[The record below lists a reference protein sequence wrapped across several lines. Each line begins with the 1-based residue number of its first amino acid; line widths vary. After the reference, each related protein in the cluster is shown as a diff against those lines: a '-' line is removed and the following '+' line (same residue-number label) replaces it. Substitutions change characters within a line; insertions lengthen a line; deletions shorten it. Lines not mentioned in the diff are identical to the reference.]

1 MTGLPAF
8 CFRDMARPL
17 EGSPLSSATHT
28 ADRASGPAEPNPGLG
43 VLLRVLAMV
52 CMAGLGALVKYCS
65 GRGVPVLE
73 IVFFR
78 NAFAF
83 IQVGVFIFSG
93 RGLSVLR
100 TSRPLGHLT
109 RSAVGLTAM
118 VCSFSATGLL
128 PLTQSTALGFT
139 SPLFMTALS
148 ALILKETVGLHRW
161 IAVAVGFVGVL
172 IMVQPGAAGAFSF
185 GTVLGLVGA
194 VGAAGAM
201 IAIREIGQ
209 TEPGP
214 TIVFYF
220 TLAGTLLGLAS
231 APFGWVMPSPAV
243 FGLLVAAGL
252 LGGTG
257 QLLLTGAV
265 RLAPVAVIAP
275 FDYSQLLWAGLIGYL
290 VWGERP
296 HGHTIVGALVVA
308 ASGLYILWREV
319 RRRRTA

>member
-1 MTGLPAF
+1 M
-8 CFRDMARPL
+8 
-17 EGSPLSSATHT
+17 SSATQT
-28 ADRASGPAEPNPGLG
+28 ARQVVGPAEQNPGLG

-83 IQVGVFIFSG
+83 VPVSVLIFSG
-93 RGLSVLR
+93 RGLRVLR

-109 RSAVGLTAM
+109 RSTIGLTAM

-148 ALILKETVGLHRW
+148 ALILKEAVGLHRW

-172 IMVQPGAAGAFSF
+172 IMVQPGAAGAFSL
-185 GTVLGLVGA
+185 GTALGLIGA
-194 VGAAGAM
+194 IGAAGAM

-209 TEPGP
+209 TESGP

-231 APFGWVMPSPAV
+231 APFGWVMPSPGV
-243 FGLLVAAGL
+243 LGLLIAAGL

-257 QLLLTGAV
+257 QLLLTGAL

-275 FDYSQLLWAGLIGYL
+275 FDYSQLVWAGLLGYL
-290 VWGERP
+290 VWGEHP
-296 HGHTIVGALVVA
+296 HGHTVAGALVVA
-308 ASGLYILWREV
+308 GSGLYILWRESRL
-319 RRRRTA
+319 RRRAA